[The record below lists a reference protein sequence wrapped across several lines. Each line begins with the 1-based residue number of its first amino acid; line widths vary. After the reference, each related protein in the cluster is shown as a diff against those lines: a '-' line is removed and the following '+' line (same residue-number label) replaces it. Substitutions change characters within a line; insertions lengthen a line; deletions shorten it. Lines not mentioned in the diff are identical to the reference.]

1 MRAGSEGKT
10 MVELIKKAYRMS
22 LNTEHD
28 YISIRMYGKDK
39 FEIVEESLDVLINDG
54 SYVLHTFTQ
63 KDVLQDM
70 LIEEIIDIIENQYS
84 EELLDWEGWES
95 LSDFEKYSWVCSD
108 SIEWIDSVEYFVF
121 NVKNIELIL
130 DSIALVL
137 GSIDWNEI

>member
-1 MRAGSEGKT
+1 